1 MKWVPTERARLLL
14 AIRQLAAEVTLQQ
27 QSQSPSSE
35 VRKNRVSGALQI
47 QLESLILAQ
56 NER

>member
-1 MKWVPTERARLLL
+1 MKWVTNGESEALAGISSARSRSYSPT
-14 AIRQLAAEVTLQQ
+14 T
-27 QSQSPSSE
+27 SQSPSSE